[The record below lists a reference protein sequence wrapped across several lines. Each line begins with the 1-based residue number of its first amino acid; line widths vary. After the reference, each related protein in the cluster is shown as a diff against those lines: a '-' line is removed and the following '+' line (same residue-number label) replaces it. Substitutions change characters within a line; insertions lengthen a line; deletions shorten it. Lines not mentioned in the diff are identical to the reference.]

1 MPLFDEN
8 VQAFS
13 IFRRLHSQWRVVSL
27 GFAGFVYQ
35 GLDYLG
41 LEAALRLMGIAS
53 ERHADLFDRLQ
64 VMESAGAD
72 YLNSRLQ

>member
-1 MPLFDEN
+1 MSLFDEN
-8 VQAFS
+8 VEAFS
-13 IFRRLHSQWRVVSL
+13 IFRRLSSQWRVVSI

-35 GLDYLG
+35 GLDYLS
-41 LEAALRLMGIAS
+41 LEAVLRLMGVAP

-64 VMESAGAD
+64 VMESAGVD